1 MATTKITSP
10 DLFDLGSLDSALKLP
25 SGTTAQR
32 PTSPSTG
39 EWRYNTTTYYV
50 EFWDGGEWRDL
61 QSEDIPPIPSENF
74 NTVIWD
80 GDSTDNRAIEVGF
93 KPDWVWYKTRNAAN
107 DHNAVDST
115 RGATNQLRP
124 NTNSSGYNA
133 TDQIKSFTATGFT
146 VGTGGDANASG
157 NTYVAWC
164 WKANGGTTS
173 SNTDGTITSTVQA
186 NTKGGF
192 SVVTYNGSGN
202 ADTVGH
208 GLGAAPKVVIIK
220 RTNGGAG
227 FNWINGGAGL
237 SWTSNETLSFDGNGD
252 IDTWNYFNATAPT
265 STVFYLGTGANTG
278 SVNDNAGT
286 YIAYCFAEKA
296 GYSKFDT
303 YTGNGANNVIST
315 GFEPAWLVIKRTNG
329 TGTWLMYDN
338 KRNTSNPR
346 NTILQANLS
355 DAEVTSSSLVINFLT
370 NGFEVTGNNGDFN
383 GNGDKYIYMAFGSD
397 ASTAPALADSFAN
410 KLYDGNGGTQ
420 LITGLGFSPSMVWL
434 KGRSFADNHN
444 MADTVR
450 GPLKYVFPNSTD
462 LQFTSSNYLSSFDSD
477 GFTLGNDGSG
487 NASGQTFVAWTWK
500 ANSIPTI
507 NTTGTIQSI
516 ASANQTAG
524 FSIVSWTST
533 SSSSDTIGHGLGVK
547 PDVVLYKKLS
557 ATGSWFWYTDV
568 IDGSWDE
575 LVLNSNAA
583 KSDFAGTY
591 ATSTTFKSVTSSSG
605 ANWITYCF
613 ASVAGF
619 SKMGTY
625 NGSGSDGNVV
635 ATGFKPSWVII
646 KRSNSTGGWLMFD
659 SARSPSNPVNDR
671 LEANNNQAEQTNSG
685 DKFLDFN
692 ATDFEANGSDSELNA
707 SGGTYIYMAFK
718 ENPGQY
724 AIPSGQMGYLVAAG
738 GGGSSSDSGGG
749 AGAGAGG
756 LRTTYGLTS
765 GGGASAETNL
775 TLATGTYTITVGAG
789 GTGTTGSTTSTN
801 GVASTIT
808 GTASVST
815 VGGGGG
821 GDAYQSGTTYL
832 GKTGGSGGGSGNGNA
847 SVSRPT
853 GGAGTANEGFGGGGA
868 RDYAASSDRNAGGG
882 GGGATSVGITAQS
895 FIGGNG
901 GFGLTS
907 AITGN
912 NISYAGGGGGGCR
925 GNTSSNVAGQGF
937 GGGGNATNTGVGNPG
952 TANTG
957 GGAGGGRS
965 DGAAGGSGV
974 VVLRLNTSDYSGSTT
989 GSPTITTNGSET
1001 ILTYTG
1007 SGTYVHS

>member
-10 DLFDLGSLDSALKLP
+10 DLFDLGSLNSALKLP
-25 SGTTAQR
+25 SGTTAER

-61 QSEDIPPIPSENF
+61 QSENMPPINSENF
-74 NTVIWD
+74 NTVLYTGTGSAQSIT
-80 GDSTDNRAIEVGF
+80 GVGF
-93 KPDWVWYKTRNAAN
+93 KPDWIWIKDRDTNFS
-107 DHNAVDST
+107 HAVTDST
-115 RGATNQLRP
+115 RGVGNIIKP
-124 NTNSSGYNA
+124 NS
-133 TDQIKSFTATGFT
+133 TDAQSTDAQSITSFDTDGFSLGTA
-146 VGTGGDANASG
+146 GGSFNNNGDN
-157 NTYVAWC
+157 YVAWC
-164 WKANGGTTS
+164 WKANEGTTS
-173 SNTDGTITSTVQA
+173 SNTDGTNIDSTVQV
-186 NTKGGF
+186 NTKAGF
-192 SVVTYNGSGN
+192 SIVQFTTPGTFN
-202 ADTVGH
+202 ASNTVGH
-208 GLGAAPKVVIIK
+208 GLGVIPNLIIMK
-220 RTNGGAG
+220 STSTAGENWMVHTTDLGNGGFIRLNTTG
-227 FNWINGGAGL
+227 
-237 SWTSNETLSFDGNGD
+237 TSGTSGNLFTG
-252 IDTWNYFNATAPT
+252 TT
-265 STVFYLGTGANTG
+265 STVFNPADTSAPNI
-278 SVNDNAGT
+278 S
-286 YIAYCFAEKA
+286 YIAYCFANVA
-296 GYSKFDT
+296 GYSSFGT
-303 YTGNGANNVIST
+303 YTGNNSLNGPIKNT
-315 GFEPAWLVIKRTNG
+315 GFEPAFVMVKTVDGNNG
-329 TGTWLMYDN
+329 WAILDN
-338 KRNTSNPR
+338 KRNPTNRR
-346 NTILQANLS
+346 NLVLFANSDEVEYTASGGGGIDFLS
-355 DAEVTSSSLVINFLT
+355 
-370 NGFEVTGNNGDFN
+370 NGFQVNSTEGYLNANGETFI
-383 GNGDKYIYMAFGSD
+383 YIAFGSD